1 MSEIF
6 QLVGVVV
13 TIYFLS
19 VRILM
24 LYRRCSD
31 EEAKETIASCLPK
44 IASWFQENATGSR
57 PTNKGNDSILD
68 CGLIDE
74 IWASI
79 RLVLG
84 ESRYNQLLQ
93 LAETGTQLFSEG
105 YHSGLHCIWLSLFHM
120 NDSEKQRLATI
131 LTNAITQRLIPPE
144 YDTRV
149 KVDWT
154 RRNDLD
160 MAVLEIRY
168 AKSKEQRKL
177 LDNVIARERDKVVA
191 MNTVVVDDTEDVDL
205 F

>member
-24 LYRRCSD
+24 LYRRCSE

-93 LAETGTQLFSEG
+93 LAKTGTQLFSEG
-105 YHSGLHCIWLSLFHM
+105 YHSGLHCIWLSLFHT

-131 LTNAITQRLIPPE
+131 LIGKNKIKITEHFPTDGKQLDELIT
-144 YDTRV
+144 DLITR
-149 KVDWT
+149 KIKEK
-154 RRNDLD
+154 
-160 MAVLEIRY
+160 AAEI
-168 AKSKEQRKL
+168 S
-177 LDNVIARERDKVVA
+177 
-191 MNTVVVDDTEDVDL
+191 
-205 F
+205 